1 MAQKKSSS
9 KTKSKKNSKVK
20 LSKGKVHIPAY
31 KIIIFCAVI
40 ISVCISILLVT
51 TIANSETKDPA
62 VTDITQRFDDI
73 KEKPSTKAQDN
84 SSKKQNQ
91 PESSS
96 DKKDKLENQNLQK
109 NESVKKTE
117 ESPEAKNSEKKPA
130 LQNGESPKVE
140 SPKVVKT
147 PQLIENQ
154 AEKEN
159 IQKAKP
165 EKTESENKKT
175 PAISPVKSDHNFPKA
190 VGSAQLIF
198 VFDDGGQ
205 NLNHLQKFLDL
216 PFPVTIAVLPQITY
230 SVESAKRVRNTPGK
244 ELILHQPMQSINSN
258 VNPGPGAITPDMDED
273 QIKST
278 LFTNINQIGPI
289 AGFNNHEGS
298 AITAD
303 AQKMEII
310 LRVASQE
317 GIYFLDSR
325 TNKDTQVP
333 YVAHE
338 LGYTYYERNIFLDNT
353 KTRANV
359 LSELEKGLDY
369 ANKNGSVIMIGHV
382 WSGDFLPAI
391 LVELYPEL
399 KEKGYTFSLVSTSR
413 AKQGLAGLE
422 RTN

>member
-1 MAQKKSSS
+1 MAQRKKSTS
-9 KTKSKKNSKVK
+9 KTKSKKSSKVK

-40 ISVCISILLVT
+40 IVVCITFLLIT
-51 TIANSETKDPA
+51 TIANSESKDPA
-62 VTDITQRFDDI
+62 LTAITERFEDI
-73 KEKPSTKAQDN
+73 KDNTSAKIEEKSNK
-84 SSKKQNQ
+84 SKEERKTQENKQNK
-91 PESSS
+91 SSAPKS
-96 DKKDKLENQNLQK
+96 EN
-109 NESVKKTE
+109 VKKAE
-117 ESPEAKNSEKKPA
+117 ESPKQKNLEKSPA
-130 LQNGESPKVE
+130 PKSE

-147 PQLIENQ
+147 PQLVENQ
-154 AEKEN
+154 DS
-159 IQKAKP
+159 AKN
-165 EKTESENKKT
+165 NKKVET
-175 PAISPVKSDHNFPKA
+175 SKEKAGESKKEESKKPAAPAAPVKKDYNFPKA
-190 VGSAQLIF
+190 VASAQLIF

-205 NLNHLQKFLDL
+205 NLNHLEKFLEL

-273 QIKST
+273 QIKSI
-278 LFTNINQIGPI
+278 LFTNINQIGPV

-303 AQKMEII
+303 AQKMEVI

-333 YVAHE
+333 YVAGE
-338 LGYTYYERNIFLDNT
+338 LGYSYYERNIFLDNV

-369 ANKNGSVIMIGHV
+369 ANKKGSVIMIGHV

-391 LVELYPEL
+391 LVEVYPEL
-399 KEKGYTFSLVSTSR
+399 KEKGYTFSLVSTSKAR
-413 AKQGLAGLE
+413 K
-422 RTN
+422 N

>member
-9 KTKSKKNSKVK
+9 KTKSKKSSKVK

-62 VTDITQRFDDI
+62 LTAITQRFDDI
-73 KEKPSTKAQDN
+73 KEKPSAKAQDN

-91 PESSS
+91 PKSNG

-117 ESPEAKNSEKKPA
+117 ESPKAKNPEKKPA
-130 LQNGESPKVE
+130 LPNVE

-159 IQKAKP
+159 TQKAKP

-175 PAISPVKSDHNFPKA
+175 PAISPVKSDHYFPKA

-338 LGYTYYERNIFLDNT
+338 LGYSYYERNIFLDNT

-399 KEKGYTFSLVSTSR
+399 KEKGYTFSLVSTSK
-413 AKQGLAGLE
+413 AKQS
-422 RTN
+422 